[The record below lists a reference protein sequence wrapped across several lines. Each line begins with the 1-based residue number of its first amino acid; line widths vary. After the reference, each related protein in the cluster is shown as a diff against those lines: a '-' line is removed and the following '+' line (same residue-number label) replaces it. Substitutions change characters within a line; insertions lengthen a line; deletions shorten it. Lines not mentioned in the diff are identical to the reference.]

1 MKIIK
6 SATLDT
12 IDAITI
18 DVESTFTKGLPSF
31 TIVGMISTSINESK
45 DSVNYLSLLYFIKV
59 NCIVTHIILN
69 RFILILLSIIKFPKI
84 IPYPFFL
91 KLV

>member
-45 DSVNYLSLLYFIKV
+45 DSVNYL
-59 NCIVTHIILN
+59 
-69 RFILILLSIIKFPKI
+69 R
-84 IPYPFFL
+84 
-91 KLV
+91 